1 MRYVLDT
8 NILSPF
14 RKKKRPP
21 SLTRWVAAIGWQDLA
36 TTVVTIA
43 EIQCG
48 AERARKNGAVDVA
61 ADIDGWLDQMLAD
74 GGLQILPMGIHAARL
89 LGKMYETPS
98 LRDFTV
104 ADPQAKNA
112 ATGAD
117 LAVAAIAI
125 AEGGV
130 VVTDNVA
137 HFVRIHNEFQ
147 LPGLFNPL
155 DGEWHVRPLDNLTL
169 S

>member
-1 MRYVLDT
+1 MIYILDT

-14 RKKKRPP
+14 RKKKPHP
-21 SLTRWVAAIGWQDLA
+21 ALVRWVSEVGWQDLA

-48 AERARKNGAVDVA
+48 AERARKNDPKVA
-61 ADIDGWLDQMLAD
+61 EEIDGWVDRMLAD
-74 GGLQILPMGIHAARL
+74 GEPQILPMSVTASRL

-98 LRDFTV
+98 LRHFIVT
-104 ADPQAKNA
+104 DPAAKDA

-117 LAVAAIAI
+117 LAIAAIAI
-125 AEGGV
+125 AAGGV
-130 VVTDNVA
+130 VVTNNVR
-137 HFVRIHNEFQ
+137 HFLQIHNAFP
-147 LPGLFNPL
+147 LPGLFDPL
-155 DGEWHVRPLDNLTL
+155 NDEWHVQPPDVLKP